1 LNKLK
6 EYLSDF
12 FFSVFLK
19 VFQQKTIKQNI
30 LSPNQVKILIIH
42 FGDRQQALSVTPIF
56 KIIKSNIAS
65 SITILATN
73 NNSEAFANN
82 PFIDKLILSEEGFR
96 RITKSLFELNRQKFD
111 VIIDS
116 HETQNKVA
124 SIIIGLLRTKFKVGF
139 INGNEKLLTH
149 KFPKL
154 NINKTH
160 SVDRLL
166 RLTEAFNMVV
176 NKAELNIIYNTT
188 DKSQKAIENYL
199 ITHDFTYK
207 LNALINISN
216 KNEHGFWGIE
226 NYKKLLKYLR
236 NYDANIIVAASIE
249 DIETAELIAVGK
261 HTIFYN
267 NDFDIYAE
275 LIKKSNFVFSPD
287 SVTIQLAGAYKIPV
301 FCLFVQHRTA
311 EMINVPYN
319 SDFDFALTEKA
330 NLKEISFGKV
340 LNSFVPYFEYIYERY
355 NTKLE

>member
-12 FFSVFLK
+12 FFSLFLK

-30 LSPNQVKILIIH
+30 HSQNQIKILIIH
-42 FGDRQQALSVTPIF
+42 FGDLQQALSVTPIL
-56 KIIKSNIAS
+56 KVIITNIDS
-65 SITILATN
+65 SITILAN
-73 NNSEAFANN
+73 KDNSEAFANN
-82 PFIDKLILSEEGFR
+82 IFIDKVIICEDGY
-96 RITKSLFELNRQKFD
+96 RIISKSLVELNRQKFD

-116 HETQNKVA
+116 HETQKKIA
-124 SIIIGLLRTKFKVGF
+124 SIILGLLRVKHKVGF
-139 INGNEKLLTH
+139 MNGSEKLLTH

-166 RLTEAFNMVV
+166 RLAEAFILGV
-176 NKAELNIIYNTT
+176 NKAELNILYNTT
-188 DKSQKAIENYL
+188 AKSQKTIENYL
-199 ITHDFTYK
+199 IKHDFTYK
-207 LNALINISN
+207 PTALINISN
-216 KNEHGFWGIE
+216 KNDLGFWGIE

-236 NYDANIIVAASIE
+236 NYDVNIIVAASIE
-249 DIETAELIAVGK
+249 DIETAELIAGSK

-287 SVTIQLAGAYKIPV
+287 SFTIQLAGAYKIPV

-319 SDFDFALTEKA
+319 SDFDFALTEKE
-330 NLKEISFGKV
+330 NLKEISYGKV
-340 LNSFVPYFEYIYERY
+340 LNSFVPYFEYVYERY
-355 NTKLE
+355 KH